1 MRHPAILALGAS
13 ALAVAACVPPG
24 QGPGYGPTHSSVAYN
39 PAYDDHD
46 NGRPPLRLGDDDGRA
61 RYADREH
68 WDGNGPPPPW
78 VTAGNGNGT
87 YRGDDDHN
95 GSGPPP
101 WTMARS
107 GAGMGDDHHD
117 GPPPPWTGN
126 GQGQDNGHG
135 YGSGTPGYDGRT
147 HTMPGGPPDQHGYCG
162 PVFFPGC
169 VPRG

>member
-1 MRHPAILALGAS
+1 
-13 ALAVAACVPPG
+13 
-24 QGPGYGPTHSSVAYN
+24 
-39 PAYDDHD
+39 
-46 NGRPPLRLGDDDGRA
+46 
-61 RYADREH
+61 
-68 WDGNGPPPPW
+68 